1 MTLKK
6 QLKALIESY
15 GGHMSLEQALEEV
28 TSNVCILCCGSGKFN
43 EETMHL
49 QGVMNMTLDYGNG
62 TKKTG
67 LMDGSLFKKHSRF
80 NNECSLCNGEG
91 YTDVP
96 HEFVKE
102 EVIVG
107 IKRK

>member
-6 QLKALIESY
+6 QLKGLIESY
-15 GGHMSLEQALEEV
+15 GGHMSLEQALEEIE
-28 TSNVCILCCGSGKFN
+28 SNVCILCCGDGKFR
-43 EETMHL
+43 EKTMHL
-49 QGVMNMTLDYGNG
+49 QGVVEMTLNYGQENEESV
-62 TKKTG
+62 
-67 LMDGSLFKKHSRF
+67 LVDGSLFKKHSQF
-80 NNECSLCNGEG
+80 NNKCSLCNGEG

-96 HEFVKE
+96 YEFVKE